1 MPTPTHYSGIAVRVG
16 ALAHLVRASRIGARM
31 RPTIARG
38 ISGRVGHGAP
48 GNRRGKF
55 HLRRNAIAREPPGA
69 SVTDQES
76 AFGSP
81 DDGSGAGDP
90 GPDHE
95 PSNYGSSAS
104 RPDSVAAELIAPNH
118 SRHIDRLPGLRGA
131 IFAPGGIDASGG
143 AVRPSDRVLST
154 RNPLAIELRLDD
166 SRRRHQVGVAGDR
179 LRQPV
184 DV

>member
-1 MPTPTHYSGIAVRVG
+1 MPTPTHYSGIAVRDG
-16 ALAHLVRASRIGARM
+16 ALAHLVPASRIGARM

-131 IFAPGGIDASGG
+131 IFRVHVRRSGPAG
-143 AVRPSDRVLST
+143 PSDARVAECPAG
-154 RNPLAIELRLDD
+154 RARPG
-166 SRRRHQVGVAGDR
+166 RRGPPRRARD
-179 LRQPV
+179 LE
-184 DV
+184 